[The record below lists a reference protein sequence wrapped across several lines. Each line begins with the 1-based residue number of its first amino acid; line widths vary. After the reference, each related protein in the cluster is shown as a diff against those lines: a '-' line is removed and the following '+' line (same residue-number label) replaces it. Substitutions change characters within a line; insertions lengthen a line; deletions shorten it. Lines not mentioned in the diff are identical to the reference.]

1 MLDSK
6 KIKMKIIKIFP
17 IIFFLFMMNSCTDF
31 LDRPPLD
38 QIDESQFYKTPSDAR
53 LAMLSVYA
61 PMQSVNWYGKSW
73 MMTEIPSD
81 NTEPGGNDPE
91 FSPIDN
97 FTVNAD
103 NVPNAEFWAEHFR
116 TVALANQVI
125 KYVPQIEMEQQ
136 SIDAI
141 VGEAK
146 FMRAF
151 AYFDLVRIYGGVPI
165 IEEIPTISSDLNVFR
180 STVEEVYDFIIEDLL
195 FSYEHAPISFTGSDL
210 GRATKGAA
218 GALLAKVYL
227 TNKQYDN
234 SMEIAREIIASGRY
248 ELMENFDS
256 NWLKDEADNNAESI
270 FQVQYAGCGPVGT
283 GNALQAFFAPWGEG
297 ITGNSDGWGS
307 QVPSGPQVNNP
318 GTTIKDAFED
328 GDLRLHQS
336 IMTQGAFYPE
346 LNPNSGGY
354 TYPPTGASKTS
365 INIKKYVIGGG
376 PDVCFMTTPMNV
388 HAIRY
393 ADVLLTLAEA
403 SCAKGGGLS
412 ITPDVLDAFNSIR
425 KRAGLEEYETLT
437 SDLVLKERRTEFAF
451 ENQRWFDLLRSER
464 VKEIMTLHGKL
475 MQDHHMLFPI
485 PSEEIAINPNLKQN
499 PGYN

>member
-1 MLDSK
+1 MLS
-6 KIKMKIIKIFP
+6 IV
-17 IIFFLFMMNSCTDF
+17 SCEGF

-38 QIDESQFYKTPSDAR
+38 QIDSSQFYQTANDAR

-73 MMTEIPSD
+73 MLTEIPTD
-81 NTEPGGNDPE
+81 NTEPGGNDPD

-97 FTVNAD
+97 FTVNPD
-103 NVPNAEFWAEHFR
+103 NVPNAEFWAEHFK
-116 TVALANQVI
+116 TIALANQVI
-125 KYVPQIEMEQQ
+125 SNVPPIQMDLNEKN
-136 SIDAI
+136 SII
-141 VGEAK
+141 GEAR

-165 IEEIPTISSDLNVFR
+165 IEEVPTISSDLNVFR
-180 STVEEVYDFIIEDLL
+180 NSVDEVYVFIIQDLL
-195 FSYEHAPISFTGSDL
+195 YAYENTKVAHSGADL
-210 GRATKGAA
+210 GRATSGSA

-227 TNKQYDN
+227 TNEQYN
-234 SMEIAREIIASGRY
+234 NAIELSNEIINTGRY
-248 ELMENFDS
+248 KLQDDFDD
-256 NWLKDEADNNAESI
+256 NWLKEKADNNQESI

-318 GTTIKDAFED
+318 GSTIKDAFEEH
-328 GDLRLHQS
+328 DLRLHQT
-336 IMTQGAFYPE
+336 IMTSGDFYPE
-346 LNPNSGGY
+346 INADKGGY
-354 TYPPTGASKTS
+354 TYPATGASKTS

-388 HAIRY
+388 HVIRY

-403 SCAKGGGLS
+403 SCGLSGGLS
-412 ITPDVLDAFNSIR
+412 VNEEAIEAFNQIR
-425 KRAGLEEYETLT
+425 RRAGIDEVSLLTSELVLEE
-437 SDLVLKERRTEFAF
+437 RRREFAF
-451 ENQRWFDLLRSER
+451 ENQRWFDLLRSGK

-475 MQDHHMLFPI
+475 MQDHHVLFPI
-485 PSEEIAINPNLKQN
+485 PSEEISINPNLEQN